1 MRYLPLSLVF
11 SLSFSLVSYITVYQT
26 DSTTKSVANGTTGG
40 IPGCRD
46 NSYGSSGGIF
56 YVDAIIV
63 VKGICLSVLTSRRAG
78 QSTSD
83 IFLNPL
89 SLRLAR
95 SIFAIAPR

>member
-1 MRYLPLSLVF
+1 M
-11 SLSFSLVSYITVYQT
+11 
-26 DSTTKSVANGTTGG
+26 
-40 IPGCRD
+40 
-46 NSYGSSGGIF
+46 
-56 YVDAIIV
+56 DAIIV

-95 SIFAIAPR
+95 SISAIAPR